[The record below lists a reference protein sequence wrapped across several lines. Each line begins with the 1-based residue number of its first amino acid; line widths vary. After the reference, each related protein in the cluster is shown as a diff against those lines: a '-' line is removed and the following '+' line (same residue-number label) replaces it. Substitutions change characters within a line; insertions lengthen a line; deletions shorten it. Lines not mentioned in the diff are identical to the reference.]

1 MLELGWPSLVKLMHS
16 STSKLWVSIISS
28 HLVSPNCC
36 VFLKRQSLA
45 HIWETG
51 CPFKSPSTSNWP
63 GMVAYVTGYIPDNRT
78 IFMVSIDCTIVECTK
93 KEGSLR
99 PNCWHLSR
107 LMGTLNMWCLERIF
121 STYQRLN
128 IINAS
133 ENGTGL
139 HSYHP
144 LDVAIH
150 LECGY
155 GWRTRTCDNFLLFG
169 LPEPPKR

>member
-1 MLELGWPSLVKLMHS
+1 
-16 STSKLWVSIISS
+16 
-28 HLVSPNCC
+28 
-36 VFLKRQSLA
+36 LKRQSLA
-45 HIWETG
+45 HLHLRNWMSIQIAKHIKLARDG
-51 CPFKSPSTSNWP
+51 SKSP
-63 GMVAYVTGYIPDNRT
+63 AKEDNRT
-78 IFMVSIDCTIVECTK
+78 IFMVSILHHCRMLST
-93 KEGSLR
+93 EGSLR

-155 GWRTRTCDNFLLFG
+155 GWRTRTCDDFLLFVVTPQEIN
-169 LPEPPKR
+169 LIKFQPDRHQSQLLNIQFMLLLLKSPCLWV